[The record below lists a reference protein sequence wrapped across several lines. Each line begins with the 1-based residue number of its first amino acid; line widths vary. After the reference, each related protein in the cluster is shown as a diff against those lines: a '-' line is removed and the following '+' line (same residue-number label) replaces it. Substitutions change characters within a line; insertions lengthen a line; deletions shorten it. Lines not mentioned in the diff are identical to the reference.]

1 MSMKLIDSSSDI
13 NQLDLA
19 NGIKESLMEYG
30 FDLSLLLN
38 TASERIAEVL
48 GIELDVAKII
58 HTAAMK
64 HYYSKIEK
72 LNNDRRK

>member
-1 MSMKLIDSSSDI
+1 MKFTDSRSDI

-19 NGIKESLMEYG
+19 NGIKELLIEHG

-38 TASERIAEVL
+38 IASDRIAEVL

-64 HYYSKIEK
+64 HYYSKTETTQQ
-72 LNNDRRK
+72 

>member
-1 MSMKLIDSSSDI
+1 MKFTDSRSDI

-19 NGIKESLMEYG
+19 NGIKESLIEYC
-30 FDLSLLLN
+30 FDLRLLLN
-38 TASERIAEVL
+38 TAPQRIAEVL

-64 HYYSKIEK
+64 HYYSKTEQH
-72 LNNDRRK
+72 NDDRTK

>member
-1 MSMKLIDSSSDI
+1 MSMKFIDSMSDI

-19 NGIKESLMEYG
+19 NGIKESLIEYR

-38 TASERIAEVL
+38 TVSEKIAEVL

-58 HTAAMK
+58 HTAVMK
-64 HYYSKIEK
+64 HYHSKT
-72 LNNDRRK
+72 

>member
-1 MSMKLIDSSSDI
+1 MSMKFTDPGSDI

-19 NGIKESLMEYG
+19 NGIKESLIEHG

-38 TASERIAEVL
+38 TASERVVEVL
-48 GIELDVAKII
+48 GIELDIAKII

-64 HYYSKIEK
+64 HYYSKTETTQQ
-72 LNNDRRK
+72 